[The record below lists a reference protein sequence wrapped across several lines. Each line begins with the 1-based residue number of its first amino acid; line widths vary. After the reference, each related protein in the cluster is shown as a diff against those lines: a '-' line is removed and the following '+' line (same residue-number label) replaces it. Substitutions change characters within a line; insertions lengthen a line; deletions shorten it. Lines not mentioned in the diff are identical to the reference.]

1 MAEKKDKPVVPTLRG
16 ETWRLAD
23 NRDVTF
29 LKLLE
34 VVPKVG
40 RLYQVLNEL
49 GLLEAVFE
57 RQFVRRI
64 NPPVSEDVER
74 MGPGDRRDAG
84 RRGND
89 GY

>member
-1 MAEKKDKPVVPTLRG
+1 MESKEKPIRPTLRG
-16 ETWRLAD
+16 EIWELAD
-23 NRDVTF
+23 GQNVTF
-29 LKLLE
+29 VALLR

-40 RLYQVLNEL
+40 RLYAVF
-49 GLLEAVFE
+49 GHTGALEAVYE

-64 NPPVSEDVER
+64 NPPVPEDSDGV
-74 MGPGDRRDAG
+74 DAKRDAG

>member
-1 MAEKKDKPVVPTLRG
+1 MESKEKPIRPTLRG
-16 ETWRLAD
+16 ETWELAD
-23 NRDVTF
+23 GRNVVF
-29 LKLLE
+29 LSLLK

-40 RLYQVLNEL
+40 RLYEVLNDL
-49 GLLEAVFE
+49 GVLEAVYA

-64 NPPVSEDVER
+64 NPPVPEDSDGV
-74 MGPGDRRDAG
+74 DAKRDAG

>member
-1 MAEKKDKPVVPTLRG
+1 MPEKKVKPIVPTLRG
-16 ETWRLAD
+16 EAWRLAD
-23 NRDVTF
+23 GRDVT
-29 LKLLE
+29 LLRLLE

-57 RQFVRRI
+57 RQFEKRI
-64 NPPVSEDVER
+64 KPPVPEVVAGAVDD
-74 MGPGDRRDAG
+74 GKRDAG